1 MRCHRMDVGFHA
13 ADVSSADAPFFYCH
27 APGMCSWSYNARDE
41 QQMRFRCLS
50 PTSRK
55 CFDVPF
61 PFCFVLHLITG
72 FSSNSPVSSN
82 SPISCWRR
90 VHCLQVHAEVRKKEL
105 LLLQQEV
112 EIMFELMR
120 YVSKQV
126 VKRQG
131 RMGWSCAKCVRIILE
146 IRVVSLVT
154 VLLFTT
160 MYKSVSLALCSCNN
174 CEEFSKSLLLPPLAF
189 SCAAS
194 SGICNVSFYLQ
205 RFHVQQALVSAM
217 YHFIFSVF
225 MCSKLWYLQCII
237 LSSCQLLHG
246 VSLLLTFWWHVQ
258 HAWQPC
264 CTLQL

>member
-1 MRCHRMDVGFHA
+1 
-13 ADVSSADAPFFYCH
+13 
-27 APGMCSWSYNARDE
+27 
-41 QQMRFRCLS
+41 
-50 PTSRK
+50 
-55 CFDVPF
+55 
-61 PFCFVLHLITG
+61 
-72 FSSNSPVSSN
+72 
-82 SPISCWRR
+82 
-90 VHCLQVHAEVRKKEL
+90 
-105 LLLQQEV
+105 
-112 EIMFELMR
+112 MFELMR

-237 LSSCQLLHG
+237 LSSQLLHG